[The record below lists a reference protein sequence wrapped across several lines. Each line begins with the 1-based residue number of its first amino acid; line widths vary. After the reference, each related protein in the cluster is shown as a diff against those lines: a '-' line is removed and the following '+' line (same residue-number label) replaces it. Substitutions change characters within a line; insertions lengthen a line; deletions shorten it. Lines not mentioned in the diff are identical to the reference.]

1 MKVSTQTRYAMRM
14 LLELAL
20 NEKPYERLTTQQI
33 ATNQGIS
40 EKYLEAIANK
50 LKKAGYLDSSK
61 GIGGGYLLRVAPESI
76 TVGDLM
82 RLMETSFFQIH
93 CVKDADSV
101 CPQYDKCVMVEI
113 WEILEKAIR
122 DVVDNITI
130 AYMRDRFIEKN
141 RKSGGVHTLDEELD
155 GIGDIDLAIKNS
167 MCEHAEIEAIE
178 EVDNAANIISF
189 ARRA

>member
-1 MKVSTQTRYAMRM
+1 MRM

-61 GIGGGYLLRVAPESI
+61 GIGGGYLLRVPPESI
-76 TVGDLM
+76 TIGDLM

-93 CVKDADSV
+93 CVKDADTS
-101 CPQYDKCVMVEI
+101 CPQYDRCVMVEI
-113 WEILEKAIR
+113 WEVLEVAIR
-122 DVVDNITI
+122 NVVDNITI
-130 AYMRDRFIEKN
+130 ANMRDRFLEKN
-141 RKSGGVHTLDEELD
+141 GRSGGSYTLDQELD
-155 GIGDIDLAIKNS
+155 AIGDIDIALKNA
-167 MCEHAEIEAIE
+167 MDEQNGAETETAPNVI
-178 EVDNAANIISF
+178 NF